1 MLNRNPIFI
10 VGLSRGGSSVMLN
23 IFRSHPDVCSPRG
36 ETQEV
41 FGGKGNEP
49 LATQL
54 AKRLRYLPVVFR
66 QGEDVF
72 SMRRFRP
79 RRPLRPQSGER
90 IDRVLFEEKLRATDT
105 TQNRYKSEGVEYT
118 PEEIRCTRLLCKN
131 LDALAFT
138 TELFADMYPDA
149 TFFGLV
155 RNGLA
160 VCEGHVRRGGSAEG
174 YGRLYAAVAGRIAA
188 DAERLDN
195 FHIVRYETLTTDT
208 LETVADV
215 FAKSRLDPTAVEK
228 FRLVVGDGARTGGSA
243 ERLEWYTPEAFAE
256 VVAPRFNEEQIR
268 KLPGAA
274 RDAFL
279 RHAGDAMRQ
288 LGYL

>member
-1 MLNRNPIFI
+1 MLNKKPIFI
-10 VGLSRGGSSVMLN
+10 VGLSRGGSSLLLN
-23 IFRSHPDVCSPRG
+23 IFRSHPEVCSPRG

-49 LATQL
+49 VFTQL
-54 AKRLRYLPVVFR
+54 AKRMRYLPVVFR

-72 SMRRFRP
+72 SMRRFAP
-79 RRPLRPQSGER
+79 RKPLHPESRDR
-90 IDRVLFEEKLRATDT
+90 IDRVLFEEKVKATGT
-105 TQNRYKSEGVEYT
+105 TQNRYKCEGVEYT
-118 PEEIRCTRLLCKN
+118 LDEIRASRLLCKN

-160 VCEGHVRRGGSAEG
+160 VCEGHVRRGGSADA
-174 YGRLYAAVAGRIAA
+174 YGRLYAAAAGRIAA
-188 DAERLDN
+188 DAARMEN
-195 FHIVRYETLTTDT
+195 FHIIRYETLTTHT
-208 LETVADV
+208 LETVADMY
-215 FAKSRLDPTAVEK
+215 AASGLELAAVRK
-228 FRLVVGDGARTGGSA
+228 FRLVVGEGGRTGGSA
-243 ERLEWYTPEAFAE
+243 DRLEWFTPEEFAG
-256 VVAPRFNEEQIR
+256 VVKPTIDAEQIE
-268 KLPGAA
+268 KLPAVA

-279 RHAGDAMRQ
+279 RRAGDAMSQ